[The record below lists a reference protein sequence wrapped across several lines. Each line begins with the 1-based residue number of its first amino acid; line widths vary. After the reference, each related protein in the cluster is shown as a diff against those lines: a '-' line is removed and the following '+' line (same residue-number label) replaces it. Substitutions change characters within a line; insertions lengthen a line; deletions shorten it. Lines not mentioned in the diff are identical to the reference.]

1 MGFSL
6 GITDNIQ
13 LIKQH
18 KYKRIVRHLLSA
30 HGLVYHAKA
39 HVESRFSEATRKRH
53 SSLAHPLDTPIAH
66 ELPSSQPPHYSL
78 SSSAAMAAKTNQPL
92 PPPVRPSDFSATESL
107 PPSSD
112 ICYTAEFVYSAH
124 SLAARKKHNHKS
136 HHPRCVEGMIVSDES
151 KVTSQTP

>member
-1 MGFSL
+1 M
-6 GITDNIQ
+6 
-13 LIKQH
+13 
-18 KYKRIVRHLLSA
+18 HLLSA

-39 HVESRFSEATRKRH
+39 HVESRVSETTRKRRL
-53 SSLAHPLDTPIAH
+53 SLAHPLDTPISH
-66 ELPSSQPPHYSL
+66 EVPSSQPPHYSL
-78 SSSAAMAAKTNQPL
+78 SSSAAMAAKTNRPL
-92 PPPVRPSDFSATESL
+92 PPVSPSDFSATESL

-136 HHPRCVEGMIVSDES
+136 HHVDRCVEGMIVSDES